1 MEMYVRTCERIGA
14 RADVG
19 VHTCGQ
25 RYCEKSFRI
34 RIVSPSTR
42 VDIRIRTCGRWF
54 VRMDAI
60 VRTHG
65 QWFHQHIVPVHANGR
80 RCPYVWIAYYNTN
93 PCVWTHHPYV

>member
-14 RADVG
+14 RADVD

-42 VDIRIRTCGRWF
+42 VDICVRTCGHRF

-65 QWFHQHIVPVHANGR
+65 RWFHQHIVPIHAYG
-80 RCPYVWIAYYNTN
+80 
-93 PCVWTHHPYV
+93 HPYGRSEFAIPHDDTVHTYEQ